1 MKIKLTPEICY
12 IAGLNAPFKEKNA
25 VGVETNIKEI
35 ETHFA
40 ELAMKLFEVDP
51 TRIMV
56 TEEEGRHSI
65 YFYNSRIAKRLAEIR
80 SKSDKLFRMQNE
92 FSKSYLAGMF
102 DSMGRISKSGVFMN
116 GMHPVDEVFLANMG
130 IHTKGG
136 RVTNI
141 SSLVSLIK
149 NISILV
155 GISSSLKRSES
166 SPSTKHI

>member
-80 SKSDKLFRMQNE
+80 SKADKLFRSQNDL
-92 FSKSYLAGMF
+92 SRNYLAGMF
-102 DSMGRISKSGVFMN
+102 DSMGRISGSGGVFMN
-116 GMHPVDEVFLANMG
+116 GLQPVDEVFLANMG

-136 RVTNI
+136 RIINI
-141 SSLVSLIK
+141 SSLIALI
-149 NISILV
+149 SGTSVLADV
-155 GISSSLKRSES
+155 HSSLRGA
-166 SPSTKHI
+166 